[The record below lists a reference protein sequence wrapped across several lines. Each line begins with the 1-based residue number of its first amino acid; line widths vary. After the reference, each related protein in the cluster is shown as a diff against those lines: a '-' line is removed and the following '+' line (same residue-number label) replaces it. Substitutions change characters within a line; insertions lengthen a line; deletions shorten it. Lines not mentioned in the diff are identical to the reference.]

1 MQKIKALIFDLDGTL
16 ANTLPLCILAF
27 RNSVE
32 PLINR
37 SISDEEIIST
47 FGPSEEGT
55 IMALAPNHYEK
66 GVTEYLRH
74 YEALH
79 NMCPQAFDGIKEM
92 LTFLQNKSVHIA
104 MVTGK
109 GKYSTDISLQ
119 HFGLKNFFEFIE
131 TGSPYGPIKAKGIQ
145 TVLDHWTGIKKDEV
159 IYVGDSTGDI
169 QASRKA
175 GISVI
180 AASWAE
186 TAEPEKLKQ
195 FQPDEI
201 FYTIRDFSDWLCK
214 KL

>member
-1 MQKIKALIFDLDGTL
+1 MQKIKGLIFDLDGTV

-27 RNSVE
+27 RNSIE

-37 SISDEEIIST
+37 TISDEEIIAT

-66 GVTEYLRH
+66 GVTDYLH
-74 YEALH
+74 YYEALH
-79 NMCPQAFDGIKEM
+79 SMCPQAFDGIKEM
-92 LTFLQNKSVHIA
+92 LTFLQSKSVHIA

-109 GKYSTDISLQ
+109 GKYSTDISLK
-119 HFGLKNFFEFIE
+119 HFDIKNFFEFIE
-131 TGSPYGPIKAKGIQ
+131 TGSPHGPIKAKGIQ
-145 TVLDHWTGIKKDEV
+145 TVLDQWPGIKKDEV

-169 QASRKA
+169 EASRKA
-175 GISVI
+175 GIPVI

-186 TAEPEKLKQ
+186 TSEPEKLKQ

-201 FYTIRDFSDWLCK
+201 FYTIQDFSNWLYT